1 MLPFS
6 KDDLTEMVDSPQ
18 AKNLLVSDIFHKS
31 FIEVNEDGTEAAAVT
46 ASTMFLCA
54 APINE
59 YKIDF
64 VADHPFLFFI
74 REDTTAAVL
83 FIGTM
88 LNPIFN

>member
-1 MLPFS
+1 
-6 KDDLTEMVDSPQ
+6 MVGSPQ
-18 AKNLLVSDIFHKS
+18 ATNLLVSDISHKS